1 MDPDKHIAKQ
11 FGEEEKSLLIC
22 TGIERFEL
30 PREAKP
36 VTPLARPFSKPVR
49 EQEKMKLSIEEREP
63 RLLSKARWSTRASLR
78 VLTFL

>member
-11 FGEEEKSLLIC
+11 FGEEEKALLIC

-36 VTPLARPFSKPVR
+36 VTPLARPFRKPVR
-49 EQEKMKLSIEEREP
+49 AQEKMKLLIEVREP
-63 RLLSKARWSTRASLR
+63 WVLGKAR
-78 VLTFL
+78 

>member
-11 FGEEEKSLLIC
+11 FGEEEKALLIC

-36 VTPLARPFSKPVR
+36 VTPLARPFSKPAR
-49 EQEKMKLSIEEREP
+49 AQEKMKLSIEEREP
-63 RLLSKARWSTRASLR
+63 RLLSKAR
-78 VLTFL
+78 